1 VSFTG
6 VSAGLLTS
14 FHCVFAINNDNTA
27 TMTVAIARDHSVN
40 LVNTDSV
47 LSVHETHWS
56 ASPPIGCNHP
66 YSPSS
71 SFIITTQLKGD
82 IHLSPKEN
90 RRLS

>member
-6 VSAGLLTS
+6 VSAGLLTL
-14 FHCVFAINNDNTA
+14 FHCVFAINNDNTT

-47 LSVHETHWS
+47 LSVHQTHWS
-56 ASPPIGCNHP
+56 ASP

-71 SFIITTQLKGD
+71 SFIITTRLKGD
-82 IHLSPKEN
+82 IHFTPKEN